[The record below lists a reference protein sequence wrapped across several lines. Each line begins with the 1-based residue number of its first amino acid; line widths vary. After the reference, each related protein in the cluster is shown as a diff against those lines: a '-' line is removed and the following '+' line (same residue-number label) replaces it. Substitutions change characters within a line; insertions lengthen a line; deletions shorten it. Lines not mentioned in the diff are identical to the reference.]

1 MKLEP
6 GIPVLRVFDHELAK
20 KYYVDWLG
28 FTLDWEH
35 QFDGEG
41 PRYMQVSRSGL
52 TLHLSEH
59 YGDSTPGSRVFV
71 SIDDV
76 LALHRELQSRPHPNM
91 NPGVERAPWNA
102 LCMEV
107 IDPFG
112 NRISFSQSLND
123 KESQTDS
130 SCG

>member
-6 GIPVLRVFDHELAK
+6 AIPVLRVFDHELAK
-20 KYYVDWLG
+20 KYYVGWLG
-28 FTLDWEH
+28 FALDWEH
-35 QFDGEG
+35 PFDGKG

-71 SIDDV
+71 NTDDV
-76 LALHRELQSRPHPNM
+76 LSLHRELQSRPNPNM
-91 NPGVERAPWNA
+91 NPGVGHAPWNA

-112 NRISFSQSLND
+112 NRLSFNQPLDENR
-123 KESQTDS
+123 TGTAS